1 MKNVQRAAQVNA
13 QKGTNNNSINNGN
26 TDIILEDVE
35 ETATAN
41 RKVYKMQPVY
51 AVCKMAKGIFMRQL
65 VQNNETKKGS
75 IKVALSHSFKEY
87 PDTLRFYL
95 EFKAERDRLTD
106 SKRFCSAC
114 EARGLNPEFVADN
127 IVLEG
132 KGVLESV
139 LKDGLQ
145 IFGEGVMMF
154 NAPLFEDSEGL
165 YTSTKEVAHE

>member
-13 QKGTNNNSINNGN
+13 QKDTNNTNNNSGNNE
-26 TDIILEDVE
+26 TIFEDLED
-35 ETATAN
+35 TKPSN
-41 RKVYKMQPVY
+41 RKAYKMQPVY
-51 AVCKMAKGIFMRQL
+51 AVCKMAKAIFMRQL
-65 VQNNETKKGS
+65 IQNTETKKAA
-75 IKVALSHSFKEY
+75 IKAALSHSYKEY
-87 PDTLRFYL
+87 PDGLRFYMD
-95 EFKAERDRLTD
+95 FKAERDRLTD
-106 SKRFCSAC
+106 SRKFCNTC